1 MDKVDVRSP
10 ITMSEYLQIFDIELT
25 ELDVR
30 LDIKF
35 KEG

>member
-1 MDKVDVRSP
+1 MDKVDVVSP
-10 ITMSEYLQIFDIELT
+10 ITMSEYLQIFYIELT

-35 KEG
+35 KGG